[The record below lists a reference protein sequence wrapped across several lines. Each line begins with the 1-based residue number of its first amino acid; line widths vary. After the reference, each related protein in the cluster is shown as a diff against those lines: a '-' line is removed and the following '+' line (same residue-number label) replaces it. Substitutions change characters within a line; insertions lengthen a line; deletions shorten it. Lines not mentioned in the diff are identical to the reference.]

1 VGIERGISQQAVMG
15 PLTDLMRR
23 QHRVFS
29 IKELSHG
36 NQKKEDRIMWSLQ
49 GKAEHGLLHL
59 CEGDYIEAFMDE
71 ALQFPSRL
79 VHDDM
84 IDALSYVDQL
94 AKTSYAASFE
104 VDTWSPIDEVA
115 GF

>member
-1 VGIERGISQQAVMG
+1 MFA
-15 PLTDLMRR
+15 
-23 QHRVFS
+23 
-29 IKELSHG
+29 
-36 NQKKEDRIMWSLQ
+36 LQ

-59 CEGDYIEAFMDE
+59 CDGPYVEKFMDE

-94 AKTSYAASFE
+94 AKTSYAADFE
-104 VDTWSPIDEVA
+104 VETWEALDAVA
-115 GF
+115 GY